1 VKTFHLAILK
11 SSDNNL
17 PKVNASQDTLN
28 TLFNIGF
35 AIIGALAVLFLVIAG
50 LKYITSQGEPARVET
65 AKNQILYAL
74 IGLVIVASA
83 AAAVNFV
90 LGRA

>member
-1 VKTFHLAILK
+1 MHNFLIAILK

-17 PKVNASQDTLN
+17 PKVSANQSTLT
-28 TLFNIGF
+28 TLLNIAF
-35 AIIGALAVLFLVIAG
+35 SIIGAVAVFFIVVAG
-50 LKYITSQGEPARVET
+50 LKYITSQGEPARVES

-74 IGLVIVASA
+74 VGLVIVALA
-83 AAAVNFV
+83 ASVVNFV